1 MRARAV
7 GESIHVIDSMPIHQ
21 TVRFGTVQ
29 R

>member
-7 GESIHVIDSMPIHQ
+7 GESIHVIDNMPIHQ
-21 TVRFGTVQ
+21 TVGFGTVQ